1 MFSKKYHSYAAQNY
15 ETTKKDVRSLNDQ
28 AAKINSIVQIKILE
42 KNNSN
47 YLILV
52 NSKVYYA
59 SLPVAVEIGE
69 LLLARIK
76 NFNPLTLQLNDLV
89 EHELHE
95 TEIELMLFKLN
106 VKSTQT
112 AKSRLNALLRKG
124 EPVIKS
130 NVTRFEDCYMPG

>member
-1 MFSKKYHSYAAQNY
+1 MFSKKSNS
-15 ETTKKDVRSLNDQ
+15 ETVLNSKTTLDFLEGTGTR
-28 AAKINSIVQIKILE
+28 INSIVQIKILE

-52 NSKVYYA
+52 DGKVYYS
-59 SLPVAVEIGE
+59 SLPVTVEIGE
-69 LLLARIK
+69 LLLARVK

-89 EHELHE
+89 EHELRE

-106 VKSTQT
+106 VSSSQT
-112 AKSRLNALLRKG
+112 AKSRLNALLRRG

-130 NVTRFEDCYMPG
+130 SIIQFEDCYMPG